1 MKIRSLVCVLLLT
14 VPVSAATQDFGV
26 RSYGLRGG
34 IAANPDQ
41 FAIGAHLD
49 AGRLNRRIRFQPSV
63 ELGLGN
69 GVLLG
74 SANFDLHYL
83 FGLIGRS
90 YRPYAGGG
98 IGLNVIDVRNGFGQG
113 SGFDL
118 EPVLNLVGGMEWGAH
133 RKGTRAL
140 NRYLVEA
147 RVGMGDTPEL
157 KLVFGL
163 NF

>member
-1 MKIRSLVCVLLLT
+1 MKNVWLTIVAILLPIT
-14 VPVSAATQDFGV
+14 APASAQEFGV

-41 FAIGAHLD
+41 FAFGAHVD
-49 AGRLNRRIRFQPSV
+49 AGRLNPRVRFQPSA
-63 ELGLGN
+63 ELGWGN

-83 FGLIGRS
+83 FSRRS
-90 YRPYAGGG
+90 FRPYAGGG
-98 IGLNVIDVRNGFGQG
+98 LGLNLIDVTNGYGQG
-113 SGFDL
+113 RGVDL
-118 EPVLNLVGGMEWGAH
+118 EPVLNLVGGLEWGTA
-133 RKGTRAL
+133 RKGARAS

-157 KLVFGL
+157 KLVFGV